1 MKIII
6 IAIGIIIFLLHL
18 LPLVKAKIN
27 FGNIFGMFT
36 GFMLIFLGVFLDKFI
51 FLFSTKHK
59 VIFIVI
65 SMLILTFYL
74 LFFITLAKIIFNAK
88 SDAKNEKTV
97 IVLGCRV
104 KGLVPTKALMSRC
117 LKAYKYLSENKN
129 SICILSGGQGQD
141 ELISEAECMR
151 NILKEK
157 GIEDNR
163 LYIENKSTST
173 EENIRF
179 SKRIIKENNLSE
191 KLIICTSEYHIYRSL
206 MIAKELNLN
215 ASSLAAHSM
224 KLFRIPAFTRE
235 VFALWYYMIKKRK
248 PK

>member
-36 GFMLIFLGVFLDKFI
+36 GFMLIFLGVFLDKII
-51 FLFSTKHK
+51 FLFSTKYK

-88 SDAKNEKTV
+88 SSAKNEKTV

-117 LKAYKYLSENKN
+117 LKAYEYLSENKN

-141 ELISEAECMR
+141 ELISEAECMK
-151 NILKEK
+151 NILIEK
-157 GIEDNR
+157 GIDEKR
-163 LYIENKSTST
+163 IYIENKSTST
-173 EENIRF
+173 QENLKF
-179 SKRIIKENNLSE
+179 SKEIIESNNLD
-191 KLIICTSEYHIYRSL
+191 KNIIICTSEYHIYRSVI
-206 MIAKELNLN
+206 MAKEFDLK

-224 KLFRIPAFTRE
+224 KFFRIPAFTRE
-235 VFALWYYMIKKRK
+235 VFAVWYYVLKKRK
-248 PK
+248 PR

>member
-6 IAIGIIIFLLHL
+6 IAIGIIIFLLHC
-18 LPLVKAKIN
+18 LPLIKAKIN
-27 FGNIFGMFT
+27 LGNIFGMST
-36 GFMLIFLGVFLDKFI
+36 GIILIFSGIYLDKII
-51 FLFSTKHK
+51 FLYSTQYKA
-59 VIFIVI
+59 IFIVI
-65 SMLILTFYL
+65 SSLILAFYL
-74 LFFITLAKIIFNAK
+74 LFFITLAEIIYNAK
-88 SDAKNEKTV
+88 TNVKDEKTV

-104 KGLVPTKALMSRC
+104 KGLVPSKALLSRC
-117 LKAYKYLSENKN
+117 NKAYKYLSQNKD
-129 SICILSGGQGQD
+129 SICVLSGGQGQD

-173 EENIRF
+173 EENIKF

-206 MIAKELNLN
+206 MIAKDLNLN